1 MQSDT
6 TKTAIKYMM
15 GIMLGLACVLV
26 MLSIFSQNAV
36 KKRAPESDKTE
47 NKTDSVYKY
56 FANTV
61 RDADSVLSGYN
72 NLYSDS
78 LRRNNTYQDM
88 TARIHNIDSLQRVN
102 DSLIASAYK
111 IVRQHSIMTIAHPDA
126 RIFENTQYRPIYKMA
141 SEYFNNQ
148 SKIDSARQMILP
160 KQNLEKS
167 IRRHF
172 DSITIAKL
180 NQVIEMQKNLIANK
194 QIADKNRER

>member
-61 RDADSVLSGYN
+61 HDADSVLSGYN

-141 SEYFNNQ
+141 SEYYNNQ

-194 QIADKNRER
+194 QITDKNRER

>member
-61 RDADSVLSGYN
+61 HDADSVLSGYN

-194 QIADKNRER
+194 QITDKHLER

>member
-36 KKRAPESDKTE
+36 KKRAPESDKPE

-111 IVRQHSIMTIAHPDA
+111 IVRRHSIMTIAHPDA

-160 KQNLEKS
+160 KQNLENS

-172 DSITIAKL
+172 DSLTIAKL

-194 QIADKNRER
+194 QITDKNRER

>member
-111 IVRQHSIMTIAHPDA
+111 IVRRHSIMTIAHPDA
-126 RIFENTQYRPIYKMA
+126 RIFENTQYRPINKMA

-148 SKIDSARQMILP
+148 SKIESARQMILP
-160 KQNLEKS
+160 KQNLENS

-194 QIADKNRER
+194 QITDKNRER

>member
-194 QIADKNRER
+194 QITDKNRER

>member
-6 TKTAIKYMM
+6 TKTAIKFMM

-172 DSITIAKL
+172 DSLTIAKL

-194 QIADKNRER
+194 QITDKLLER

>member
-126 RIFENTQYRPIYKMA
+126 RIFENTQYRPINKMA

-172 DSITIAKL
+172 DSLTIAKL

>member
-141 SEYFNNQ
+141 SEYYNNQ

-172 DSITIAKL
+172 DSLTIAKL

-194 QIADKNRER
+194 QITDKHLER